1 MSLLSKAERKLKT
14 FNDIALVF
22 LMTVIASLIFIQ
34 VLFRYI
40 LHIPMHFVEEILI
53 LAAVWLYL
61 LGSVNASREESHIN
75 ARVLEI
81 FIGKVKNIY
90 LIRMLAAVLTIIV
103 TGWLTYW
110 SYDFFLYSLKR
121 WKISQVIGYPM
132 IIMESAMLICFIFIF
147 IYSIKEMYS
156 YLWKYKNETLNRQR

>member
-1 MSLLSKAERKLKT
+1 MSFMSGVEKKIKT
-14 FNDIALVF
+14 FNDIALIF
-22 LMTVIASLIFIQ
+22 LMTVIALLIFIQ
-34 VLFRYI
+34 VLFRYVF
-40 LHIPMHFVEEILI
+40 HIPMHFVEEILI

-90 LIRMLAAVLTIIV
+90 LIRMLSAALTAIV

-121 WKISQVIGYPM
+121 WKISQVLGYPM

-147 IYSIKEMYS
+147 IYSIKEMFS
-156 YLWKYKNETLNRQR
+156 YFEKYKNETLNGQ

>member
-1 MSLLSKAERKLKT
+1 MFLMSRVEKKIKT
-14 FNDIALVF
+14 FNDIALIF
-22 LMTVIASLIFIQ
+22 LMTAIALLIFIQ
-34 VLFRYI
+34 VVFRYV
-40 LHIPMHFVEEILI
+40 LRIPMHFVEETLI

-61 LGSVNASREESHIN
+61 LGSVNASREELHIN

-90 LIRMLAAVLTIIV
+90 FIRMLSSVLTVIV

-121 WKISQVIGYPM
+121 GKVSQVIGYPM
-132 IIMESAMLICFIFIF
+132 IIMECAMLICFIFIF
-147 IYSIKEMYS
+147 IYSISELYS
-156 YLWKYKNETLNRQR
+156 YFLKFKNKSLAED

>member
-1 MSLLSKAERKLKT
+1 MSLMSKVEKRLKT
-14 FNDIALVF
+14 FNDIALIF
-22 LMTVIASLIFIQ
+22 LMTAIAFLIFIQ

-40 LHIPMHFVEEILI
+40 LHIPMHFVEETLT

-61 LGSVNASREESHIN
+61 LGSVNASREELHIN

-81 FIGKVKNIY
+81 FIHKDKYIY
-90 LIRMLAAVLTIIV
+90 LIRMLSSVLTVIV

-121 WKISQVIGYPM
+121 GKISQILRYPM
-132 IIMESAMLICFIFIF
+132 IVMESAMIICFVFIF
-147 IYSIKEMYS
+147 IYSLKELYS
-156 YLWKYKNETLNRQR
+156 YFFKYKNESLTGQ

>member
-1 MSLLSKAERKLKT
+1 VSFMSGVEKKIKT
-14 FNDIALVF
+14 FNDIALIF
-22 LMTVIASLIFIQ
+22 LMTVIAWLIFIQ
-34 VLFRYI
+34 VLFRYV

-90 LIRMLAAVLTIIV
+90 LIRMFSAMLTVIV

-110 SYDFFLYSLKR
+110 SYDFFMYSLKR
-121 WKISQVIGYPM
+121 WKISQVLGYPM

-147 IYSIKEMYS
+147 IYSIKEIFS
-156 YLWKYKNETLNRQR
+156 YFGKYKNETLNGQ